1 MPDVH
6 FALSASSGK
15 IWSTCTQ
22 SYMAGKDFPDRGGT
36 FAAEGTYA
44 HAMAEYIMSRFIAGV
59 ENPDDL
65 TDFDTDNEYYSP
77 AMVEYVHQ
85 YTDLCCE
92 KVVAARKAD
101 KFAACLVEQ
110 KLHFDSIVKDG
121 FGTGDMVIIA
131 DNELNIVDL
140 KYGKGVP
147 VSAEKNVQ
155 LQIYAIG
162 AIEQFAFAY
171 DFDKVRMTIVQPRN
185 GGVSEQ
191 VMTVDEL
198 LKWGEW
204 MHGRAEMA
212 LKGEGD
218 FVAGE
223 HCRFCKAAPRC
234 KALAD
239 YNLELAKLDFKDV
252 TLLTD
257 EEVADV
263 LSRIDDLKHYAD
275 MIAQYALTE
284 AVAGRHKW
292 PGYKLVEGRSRRVYK
307 DPDAVMDYLSRTGM
321 KPTDFLKPPELKTI
335 TDLTKQLGKKR
346 FEELLGAYLERP
358 QGKPTLAPVDDKR
371 PEFNPSEDEFTNLD
385 EEKE

>member
-1 MPDVH
+1 MPDIH
-6 FALSASSGK
+6 FPLSASGGA
-15 IWSTCTQ
+15 IWSACTQ

-44 HAMAEYIMSRFIAGV
+44 HAMAEYIMRRFVQGV

-65 TDFDTDNEYYSP
+65 TGFDTNSEYYSP

-110 KLHFDSIVKDG
+110 KLHFDSIVPGG
-121 FGTGDMVIIA
+121 FGTGDLVIIA
-131 DNELNIVDL
+131 DGEVNVVDL
-140 KYGKGVP
+140 KYGQGIP
-147 VSAEKNVQ
+147 VSAENNVQ
-155 LQIYAIG
+155 LQIYAVA

-185 GGVSEQ
+185 NGVSEQ
-191 VMTVDEL
+191 VKTVEEL
-198 LKWGEW
+198 TEWGKW

-218 FVAGE
+218 FVAGK

-234 KALAD
+234 KALSE

-252 TLLTD
+252 TLLSD
-257 EEVADV
+257 EEIADV
-263 LSRIDDLKHYAD
+263 LNRIDELKNYAD

-292 PGYKLVEGRSRRVYK
+292 PGYKLVQGRSRRTYK
-307 DPDAVMDYLSRTGM
+307 DTTAIMDTLNKAGYEQEQYM
-321 KPTDFLKPPELKTI
+321 KPPELKTI
-335 TDLTKQLGKKR
+335 TDITKILGKKK
-346 FEELLGAYLERP
+346 FEELLGKYLEKP
-358 QGKPTLAPVDDKR
+358 PGKPALAPVDDKR
-371 PEFNPSEDEFTNLD
+371 PEYNPGEDEFTDLD
-385 EEKE
+385 AKE

>member
-1 MPDVH
+1 MPDLH
-6 FALSASSGK
+6 FALSASQGK
-15 IWSTCTQ
+15 IWSACTR
-22 SYMAGKDFPDRGGT
+22 SYMAGKDFPDKGGN

-44 HAMAEYIMSRFIAGV
+44 HSMAEYIMSRFVAGTP
-59 ENPDDL
+59 NPDDL
-65 TDFDTDNEYYSP
+65 TNFDTDNEFYSP

-85 YTDLCCE
+85 YTDLCSE
-92 KVVAARKAD
+92 KVIAARKSD

-110 KLHFDSIVKDG
+110 QLYFNSIVEGG

-131 DNELNIVDL
+131 DNELNIIDL

-147 VSAEKNVQ
+147 VSAEENVQ
-155 LQIYAIG
+155 LQIYAVG
-162 AIEQFAFAY
+162 AIEQFGFAY
-171 DFDKVRMTIVQPRN
+171 DFDRVRMTIVQPRN

-191 VMTVDEL
+191 VKTVEEL
-198 LKWGEW
+198 TKWAEW

-212 LKGEGD
+212 LKGEGE

-234 KALAD
+234 RALSE

-252 TLLTD
+252 DLLSD

-263 LSRIDDLKHYAD
+263 LKRVDDLKHYAD

-307 DPDAVMDYLSRTGM
+307 NPDAVMNHLTQEGISPGE
-321 KPTDFLKPPELKTI
+321 FLKPPELKTI
-335 TDLTKQLGKKR
+335 TDLTKIFGKKR
-346 FEELLGAYLERP
+346 FEELLNGYLEKP
-358 QGKPTLAPVDDKR
+358 PGKPTLAPVEDKR
-371 PEFNPSEDEFTNLD
+371 PEYNPNEDDFEDLD
-385 EEKE
+385 A

>member
-1 MPDVH
+1 
-6 FALSASSGK
+6 
-15 IWSTCTQ
+15 
-22 SYMAGKDFPDRGGT
+22 MAGKDFPDRGGT

-44 HAMAEYIMSRFIAGV
+44 HAKAEYIMSRFIAGV
-59 ENPDDL
+59 PNPDDL
-65 TDFDTDNEYYSP
+65 ADFDTSNEYYSP

-92 KVVAARKAD
+92 KVVAARQAD
-101 KFAACLVEQ
+101 KLATCLVEQ
-110 KLHFDSIVKDG
+110 VLHFDSIVKDG

-131 DNELNIVDL
+131 DNELTIIDL
-140 KYGKGVP
+140 KYGQGVP
-147 VSAEKNVQ
+147 VSAENNVQ
-155 LQIYAIG
+155 LQIYAVG
-162 AIEQFAFAY
+162 AIEQFGFAY
-171 DFDKVRMTIVQPRN
+171 DFDKVRMVIVQPRN

-191 VMTVDEL
+191 VKTVDEL
-198 LKWGEW
+198 LEWAKW

-212 LKGEGD
+212 LAGKGD

-234 KALAD
+234 KALAE
-239 YNLELAKLDFKDV
+239 YNLSLAKLEFKDV

-263 LSRIDDLKHYAD
+263 LGRIEGLKHYAE

-307 DPDAVMDYLSRTGM
+307 DTDAIM
-321 KPTDFLKPPELKTI
+321 KHLEEEGLAPAEFLKPPELKTI
-335 TDLTKQLGKKR
+335 TDLTKALGKKR
-346 FEELLGAYLERP
+346 FEELLGNFLDRP
-358 QGKPTLAPVDDKR
+358 QGKPTLAPVTDKR
-371 PEFNPSEDEFTNLD
+371 PEFTPGEDDFVDLD
-385 EEKE
+385 AKE